1 MLLILIRN
9 SFENNSKMAFDAY
22 IIATVL
28 IPFIFLNKRIPPF
41 DRDDTSS
48 SCLG

>member
-1 MLLILIRN
+1 MLSLLRN
-9 SFENNSKMAFDAY
+9 SGENNAMMAVDAA
-22 IIATVL
+22 IIAPVL
-28 IPFIFLNKRIPPF
+28 IPFLFLNKRIPPF